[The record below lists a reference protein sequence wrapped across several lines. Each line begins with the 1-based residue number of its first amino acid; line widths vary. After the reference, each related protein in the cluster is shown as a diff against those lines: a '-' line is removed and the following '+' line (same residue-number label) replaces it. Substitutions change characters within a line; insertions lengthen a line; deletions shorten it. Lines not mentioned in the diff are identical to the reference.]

1 MRSARHAWPTRVRRV
16 AVELVVDVAA
26 QRRVVPQVL
35 HPVLLRVVRR
45 AVDSVDDV
53 VRPPVMRLQA
63 PPLPQHLLAQHLLPR
78 QLWRRRPQRPR
89 RSARLRKPRI
99 VCI

>member
-1 MRSARHAWPTRVRRV
+1 MRSARHAWPTQVRRV

-26 QRRVVPQVL
+26 QRRAVPQVL

-63 PPLPQHLLAQHLLPR
+63 EPLPQHLLPR
-78 QLWRRRPQRPR
+78 RLRRLRPQRPR